1 MHILICA
8 FQTIQFIEMTMNTLR
23 VLSANQDGCV
33 QVHLYEFTRNKWL
46 FMWKWYYWVLQ
57 PLGVDDYKFQ
67 ESESSEISWEW
78 KCLR

>member
-46 FMWKWYYWVLQ
+46 FM
-57 PLGVDDYKFQ
+57 
-67 ESESSEISWEW
+67 
-78 KCLR
+78 